1 MTAGGTSPQ
10 TKMAL
15 KSYKARGIVLGTLK
29 YGEKG
34 LIVHMLT
41 DVCGRQSYMIQ
52 GIRPTAKGSRA
63 ALLQPMFAVEFEG
76 LQSPKMSMHRLKD
89 LAPGI
94 VLQSTPFDVR
104 KSTMALFMAEV
115 LYRLIRDN
123 ELSHDLFDF
132 VWASV
137 LALDA
142 LDEGVANFHLWFLAN
157 LSRPLGFSPDN
168 EYIEGAWLDIRDG
181 HFTTHA
187 LIPSMALSPENARIL
202 HDMLECDVR
211 YLGEIGL
218 NRTERV
224 AFLEAML
231 KYYAYHLD
239 SIRSVESLRI
249 LQEVF

>member
-1 MTAGGTSPQ
+1 
-10 TKMAL
+10 MAM

-34 LIVHMLT
+34 VIVHMLT
-41 DVCGRQSYMIQ
+41 DRFGRQSYMIQ
-52 GIRPTAKGSRA
+52 GVRPTARGSKM

-76 LQSPKMSMHRLKD
+76 LESAKMTMHRIKELSP
-89 LAPGI
+89 AI
-94 VLQSTPFDVR
+94 ALQSTPFDVR

-123 ELSHDLFDF
+123 EPHNELFEI

-137 LALDA
+137 AALDA
-142 LDEGVANFHLWFLAN
+142 LEEGIANFHLWFLAN

-168 EYIEGAWLDIRDG
+168 EYSDGAWLDIRDG
-181 HFTTHA
+181 HFTHHVIA
-187 LIPSMALSPENARIL
+187 PSMAISPENARIL

-211 YLGEIGL
+211 YLAEIGL

-224 AFLEAML
+224 EFLDAML
-231 KYYAYHLD
+231 KYYAYHLE

-249 LQEVF
+249 LREVF

>member
-1 MTAGGTSPQ
+1 
-10 TKMAL
+10 MAL

-52 GIRPTAKGSRA
+52 GVRPTAKGSKA

-76 LQSPKMSMHRLKD
+76 LHSTKMSMHRLKD
-89 LAPGI
+89 LVPGI

-123 ELSHDLFDF
+123 EMVHDLFDF
-132 VWASV
+132 VWGSI

-142 LDEGVANFHLWFLAN
+142 LDEGIANFHLWFLAN

-168 EYIEGAWLDIRDG
+168 DYTDGAWLDIRDG
-181 HFTTHA
+181 HFTPHA
-187 LIPSMALSPENARIL
+187 LIPSMALTPENARIL

-211 YLGEIGL
+211 YLAEIGL

-224 AFLEAML
+224 SFLEAML

-249 LQEVF
+249 LSEVF